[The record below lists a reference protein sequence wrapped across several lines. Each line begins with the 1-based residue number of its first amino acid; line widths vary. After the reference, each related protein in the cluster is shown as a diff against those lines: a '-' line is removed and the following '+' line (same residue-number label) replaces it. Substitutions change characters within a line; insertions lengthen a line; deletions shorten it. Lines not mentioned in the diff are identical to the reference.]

1 MDPASPGAIAAHLQ
15 TDIRHGRLPAGSV
28 LRQDELAE
36 RFGVSRQPVRLAIE
50 TLRSAGLVIAR
61 RDRSVEVAELSPRAL
76 DDLLALRRLVER
88 EALAGAMSRIDPRN
102 VLEAR
107 HLQERIEI
115 ETDPVLLEE
124 LDCAFHAALYKSC
137 GNARLL
143 KLVEELRREDRR
155 PYGEQTPGSA
165 TRAKWSRQHRSLLR
179 KYGAGDVK
187 GALSALDDHFATLKG
202 N

>member
-1 MDPASPGAIAAHLQ
+1 LQ
-15 TDIRHGRLPAGSV
+15 TEIRQGRLPAGSV

-50 TLRSAGLVIAR
+50 ALRSAGLVIPR
-61 RDRSVEVAELSPRAL
+61 RDRSVEVAGLSAQAL
-76 DDLLALRRLVER
+76 DDLLALRRLAEGQ
-88 EALAGAMSRIDPRN
+88 ALAGAMGRIDQRN

-107 HLQERIEI
+107 HLQDRIEI
-115 ETDPVLLEE
+115 ETDPAVLEE

-143 KLVEELRREDRR
+143 RLVEELRREDRR
-155 PYGEQTPGSA
+155 PYCKQAPGS
-165 TRAKWSRQHRSLLR
+165 TPRAKWSRQHRRLLR
-179 KYGAGDVK
+179 KYAAGDVK
-187 GALSALDDHFATLKG
+187 GALAALEDHFATLKG